1 MNQIDME
8 ARVFLAED
16 DANLGL
22 ILKESLE
29 SKGYEVELFRNGQE
43 AWESYEAGR
52 FDICLLDIMMPL
64 KDGFTLAREI
74 RKVDEDI
81 PIIFLTAKSMKED
94 KIEGFKSGAD
104 DYINKPFSMEELTLR
119 MEAILRRTQK
129 NAPDMSR
136 KVFELG
142 VYHFDAEKRMLNG
155 PEGEKRLTTKE
166 SDLLKMLCIHKN
178 QLLERDIALKAV
190 WGDDNY
196 FTGRSMDVYITK
208 LRKYLKSDPNIEIQ
222 NIHGAGFKLVTS

>member
-1 MNQIDME
+1 ME

-29 SKGYEVELFRNGQE
+29 AKGCEVELFRDGQA
-43 AWESYEAGR
+43 AWEGYDKGS

-74 RKVDEDI
+74 RKVDEEI

-119 MEAILRRTQK
+119 MEAILRRTK
-129 NAPDMSR
+129 RNSPDMNR

-142 VYHFDAEKRMLNG
+142 AFSFDSEKRLLNG
-155 PEGEKRLTTKE
+155 PDGEKRLTTKE
-166 SDLLKMLCIHKN
+166 ADLLKMLCIHHN

-222 NIHGAGFKLVTS
+222 NIHGTGFKLVSP